1 MVGREI
7 SRPKPEEHAAEVA
20 NYISLVPDG
29 RLYETLELQA
39 DLVKQLVG
47 GLSDDAALVRHAPY
61 TWSVKQ
67 VIGHLIDCERIFG
80 YRTLRLARNDATPL
94 PGFDENAYMLQQDFD
109 RCRIAELLEEFLSLR
124 KSHVL
129 MLRQFSSN
137 AWDRRGIVNGHSLST
152 RAAAYVLAGH
162 AEHHLQIL
170 RTRLGG

>member
-1 MVGREI
+1 MASLEVL
-7 SRPKPEEHAAEVA
+7 RPKPDEHSMEVA

-47 GLSDDAALVRHAPY
+47 GLNDDAALVRHPPY
-61 TWSVKQ
+61 TWNVKQ
-67 VIGHLIDCERIFG
+67 VVGHLIDCERIFG

-109 RCRIAELLEEFLSLR
+109 RCQIANLLEEFLSLR
-124 KSHVL
+124 KSHIL
-129 MLRQFSSN
+129 MLRQFSGD
-137 AWDRRGIVNGHSLST
+137 AWDRRGTVNGNSMST

-162 AEHHLQIL
+162 AEHHLRIL
-170 RTRLGG
+170 RARLGG

>member
-1 MVGREI
+1 MTDLDV
-7 SRPKPEEHAAEVA
+7 SRPKPEEHSAEIA

-29 RLYETLELQA
+29 RLYETLGLQA
-39 DLVKQLVG
+39 DLIAQLTG

-67 VIGHLIDCERIFG
+67 VVGHLIDCERIFG

-109 RCRIAELLEEFLSLR
+109 RCLIAELLKEFLSLR
-124 KSHVL
+124 KSHLL
-129 MLRQFSSN
+129 MLRQFSSD
-137 AWDRRGIVNGHSLST
+137 AWDRRGTVNGHALST

-162 AEHHLQIL
+162 AEHHLRIL